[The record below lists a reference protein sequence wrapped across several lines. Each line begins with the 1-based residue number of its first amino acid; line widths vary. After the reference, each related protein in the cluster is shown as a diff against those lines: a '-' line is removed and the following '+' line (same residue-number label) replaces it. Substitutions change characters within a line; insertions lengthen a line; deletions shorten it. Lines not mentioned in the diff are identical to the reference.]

1 MDFID
6 LTSLHSYSYLLVL
19 AAILLTTKLLGLFS
33 RWVRLPQVLGAL
45 VAGVILGPV
54 VNAIVGWSTGD
65 GFFSQAAGSDQL
77 FGMLSELGVIV
88 LMFGAGLE
96 TDVQEMKK
104 CGKASLIVA
113 VIGVVTPLI
122 FGAGA
127 SYFFIDDPNSQ
138 ERLLKSIFIGVVLTA
153 TSVSITVETL
163 KELGK
168 LNTPASN
175 AILGAAIIDDVLGII
190 ALTIIT
196 SFKSKDVNIWFVLI
210 KIVLFF
216 IFAAILGF
224 IMLKIYKWMNK
235 HTSRD
240 SRRHV
245 IIAFAY
251 CLVSS
256 FVAEVFF
263 GVADITGAYVAGLVL
278 SMTNRKRYLVNR
290 FSTLSYMLL
299 SPIFFACIG
308 LTIEMPELTVSLLV
322 FAILITI
329 VAVAT
334 KLFGCALGGK
344 ICGYSTKECFQIG
357 AGMISRGEVALIVA
371 NKGAEV
377 GLMSSLYFGPIVIMV
392 VITTIITPVLL
403 KVVFKNDDAAVA
415 DVAADDVINYNKGEQ
430 LEKEMQ
436 NLVKSKSKNK

>member
-54 VNAIVGWSTGD
+54 VNAIVGWSTVD

-104 CGKASLIVA
+104 CGKASLIIA

-216 IFAAILGF
+216 IFAAVLGF

-308 LTIEMPELTVSLLV
+308 LTIEMPELTVSLLI
-322 FAILITI
+322 FAFLITI

-344 ICGYSTKECFQIG
+344 ICGYSTRECFQIG

-371 NKGAEV
+371 KKGESC
-377 GLMSSLYFGPIVIMV
+377 GLMDPKLFGPLVIVV
-392 VITTIITPVLL
+392 VLTTIIAPIIL
-403 KVVFKNDDAAVA
+403 KILFAKDKDNAPTLKDTKTA
-415 DVAADDVINYNKGEQ
+415 
-430 LEKEMQ
+430 
-436 NLVKSKSKNK
+436 

>member
-104 CGKASLIVA
+104 CGKASLIIA

-122 FGAGA
+122 FGAAA

-138 ERLLKSIFIGVVLTA
+138 EKLLKSIFIGVVLTA

-308 LTIEMPELTVSLLV
+308 LTIEMPELTVSLLI

-371 NKGAEV
+371 KKGESC
-377 GLMSSLYFGPIVIMV
+377 GLMDPKLFGPLVIVV
-392 VITTIITPVLL
+392 VLTTIIAPIIL
-403 KVVFKNDDAAVA
+403 KVLFAKDKDNGE
-415 DVAADDVINYNKGEQ
+415 KGPR
-430 LEKEMQ
+430 LEDKQ
-436 NLVKSKSKNK
+436 PA

>member
-104 CGKASLIVA
+104 CGKASLIIA
-113 VIGVVTPLI
+113 VIGVITPLI
-122 FGAGA
+122 FGAFA
-127 SYFFIDDPNSQ
+127 SYYFIDDPNSQ

-371 NKGAEV
+371 KKGESC
-377 GLMSSLYFGPIVIMV
+377 GLMDHKLFGPLVIVV
-392 VITTIITPVLL
+392 VLTTIIAPIIL
-403 KVVFKNDDAAVA
+403 KILFAKDKDNGE
-415 DVAADDVINYNKGEQ
+415 KGPR
-430 LEKEMQ
+430 LEDKQ
-436 NLVKSKSKNK
+436 PA

>member
-65 GFFSQAAGSDQL
+65 GFFSQAASSDQL

-104 CGKASLIVA
+104 CGKASLIIA
-113 VIGVVTPLI
+113 VIGVITPLI

-196 SFKSKDVNIWFVLI
+196 SFKNKDVNIWFVLI

-224 IMLKIYKWMNK
+224 VMLKIYKWMNK

-371 NKGAEV
+371 KKGESC
-377 GLMSSLYFGPIVIMV
+377 GLMDPKLFGPLVIVV
-392 VITTIITPVLL
+392 VLTTIIAPIIL
-403 KVVFKNDDAAVA
+403 KVLFAKDKDNGE
-415 DVAADDVINYNKGEQ
+415 KGPR
-430 LEKEMQ
+430 LEDKQ
-436 NLVKSKSKNK
+436 PA

>member
-1 MDFID
+1 MDLINWENLAEFK
-6 LTSLHSYSYLLVL
+6 YLLVL

-33 RWVRLPQVLGAL
+33 RRIQLPQVVGAL
-45 VAGVILGPV
+45 VAGVLLGPV
-54 VNAIVGWSTGD
+54 VNAFMGVGTAD
-65 GFFSQAAGSDQL
+65 GFFSSAAGSDQL

-96 TDVQEMKK
+96 TDIHEMRK
-104 CGKASLIVA
+104 CGKASFIIAL
-113 VIGVVTPLI
+113 IGVIAPLVLGG
-122 FGAGA
+122 FV
-127 SYFFIDDPNSQ
+127 SYFFITDSDSQ
-138 ERLLKSIFIGVVLTA
+138 MQILKSVFIGVVLTA

-163 KELGK
+163 KEMGK

-175 AILGAAIIDDVLGII
+175 AILGAAIIDDILGII

-196 SFKSKDVNIWFVLI
+196 SFADKSVNILFVLL

-216 IFAAILGF
+216 VFAVVLGVGMY
-224 IMLKIYKWMNK
+224 MLFKWMNK
-235 HTSRD
+235 QTKRD

-251 CLVSS
+251 CLVTA

-263 GVADITGAYVAGLVL
+263 GVADITGAYIAGLVL
-278 SMTNRKRYLVNR
+278 SMTNRKRYLENR

-308 LTIEMPELTVSLLV
+308 LTIEVPSLTTSLMI
-322 FAILITI
+322 FAVLLTL

-334 KLFGCALGGK
+334 KFFGCALGGK

-371 NKGAEV
+371 KKGESC
-377 GLMSSLYFGPIVIMV
+377 GLMDPNLFGPLVIVV
-392 VITTIITPVLL
+392 VITTIIAPVIL
-403 KVVFKNDDAAVA
+403 KILFK
-415 DVAADDVINYNKGEQ
+415 
-430 LEKEMQ
+430 EK
-436 NLVKSKSKNK
+436 NGKANPTSKLKSA

>member
-104 CGKASLIVA
+104 CGKASLIIA

-122 FGAGA
+122 FGAAA

-138 ERLLKSIFIGVVLTA
+138 EKLLKSIFIGVVLTA

-308 LTIEMPELTVSLLV
+308 LTIEMPELTVSLLI

-371 NKGAEV
+371 KKGESC
-377 GLMSSLYFGPIVIMV
+377 GLMDPKLFGPLVIVV
-392 VITTIITPVLL
+392 VLTTIIAPIIL
-403 KVVFKNDDAAVA
+403 KILFAKDKDNGE
-415 DVAADDVINYNKGEQ
+415 KGPR
-430 LEKEMQ
+430 LEDKQ
-436 NLVKSKSKNK
+436 PA

>member
-104 CGKASLIVA
+104 CGKASLIIA
-113 VIGVVTPLI
+113 VIGVITPLI
-122 FGAGA
+122 FGAFA
-127 SYFFIDDPNSQ
+127 SYYFIDDPNSQ

-196 SFKSKDVNIWFVLI
+196 SFKSKDVSIWFVLI

-290 FSTLSYMLL
+290 FSTLSYMFL

-344 ICGYSTKECFQIG
+344 ICGYSTRECFQIG

-371 NKGAEV
+371 KKGESC
-377 GLMSSLYFGPIVIMV
+377 GLMDPKLFGPLVIVV
-392 VITTIITPVLL
+392 VLTTIIAPIIL
-403 KVVFKNDDAAVA
+403 KILFAKDKDNGE
-415 DVAADDVINYNKGEQ
+415 KGPR
-430 LEKEMQ
+430 LEDKQ
-436 NLVKSKSKNK
+436 PA

>member
-104 CGKASLIVA
+104 CGKASLIIA

-122 FGAGA
+122 FGAFA
-127 SYFFIDDPNSQ
+127 SYYFIDDPNSQ
-138 ERLLKSIFIGVVLTA
+138 EKLLKSIFIGVVLTA

-371 NKGAEV
+371 KKGESC
-377 GLMSSLYFGPIVIMV
+377 GLMDPKLFGPLVIVV
-392 VITTIITPVLL
+392 VLTTIIAPIIL
-403 KVVFKNDDAAVA
+403 KVLFAKDKDNGE
-415 DVAADDVINYNKGEQ
+415 KGPR
-430 LEKEMQ
+430 LEDKQ
-436 NLVKSKSKNK
+436 PA

>member
-54 VNAIVGWSTGD
+54 VNAIVGWSTVD

-104 CGKASLIVA
+104 CGKASLIIA

-308 LTIEMPELTVSLLV
+308 LTIEMPELTVSLLI

-344 ICGYSTKECFQIG
+344 ICGYSTREAFQIG

-371 NKGAEV
+371 KKGESC
-377 GLMSSLYFGPIVIMV
+377 GLMDPKLFGPLVIVV
-392 VITTIITPVLL
+392 VLTTIIAPIIL
-403 KVVFKNDDAAVA
+403 KILFAKDKDNAPTLKDTKTA
-415 DVAADDVINYNKGEQ
+415 
-430 LEKEMQ
+430 
-436 NLVKSKSKNK
+436 

>member
-104 CGKASLIVA
+104 CGKASLIIA

-122 FGAGA
+122 FGAFA
-127 SYFFIDDPNSQ
+127 SYYFIDDPNSQ
-138 ERLLKSIFIGVVLTA
+138 EKLLKSIFIGVVLTA

-371 NKGAEV
+371 KKGESC
-377 GLMSSLYFGPIVIMV
+377 GLMDPKLFGPLVIVV
-392 VITTIITPVLL
+392 VLTTIIAPIIL
-403 KVVFKNDDAAVA
+403 KILFAKDKDNGE
-415 DVAADDVINYNKGEQ
+415 KGPR
-430 LEKEMQ
+430 LEDKQ
-436 NLVKSKSKNK
+436 PA

>member
-1 MDFID
+1 MDLINWENLAEFK
-6 LTSLHSYSYLLVL
+6 YLLVL

-33 RWVRLPQVLGAL
+33 RRIQLPQVVGAL
-45 VAGVILGPV
+45 VAGVLLGPV
-54 VNAIVGWSTGD
+54 VNAFMGVGTAD
-65 GFFSQAAGSDQL
+65 GFFSSAAGSDQL

-96 TDVQEMKK
+96 TDIHEMRK
-104 CGKASLIVA
+104 CGKASFIIAL
-113 VIGVVTPLI
+113 IGVIAPLVLGG
-122 FGAGA
+122 FV
-127 SYFFIDDPNSQ
+127 SYFFITDSDSQ
-138 ERLLKSIFIGVVLTA
+138 MQILKSVFIGVVLTA

-163 KELGK
+163 KEMGK

-175 AILGAAIIDDVLGII
+175 AILGAAIIDDILGII

-196 SFKSKDVNIWFVLI
+196 SFADKSVNILFVLL

-216 IFAAILGF
+216 VFAVVLGVGMY
-224 IMLKIYKWMNK
+224 MLFKWMNK
-235 HTSRD
+235 HTKRD
-240 SRRHV
+240 SRRYV

-251 CLVSS
+251 CLVTA

-263 GVADITGAYVAGLVL
+263 GVADITGAYIVGLVL
-278 SMTNRKRYLVNR
+278 SMTNRKRYLENR

-308 LTIEMPELTVSLLV
+308 LTIEVPSLTTSLMI
-322 FAILITI
+322 FAVLLTL

-334 KLFGCALGGK
+334 KFFGCALGGK

-371 NKGAEV
+371 KKGESC
-377 GLMSSLYFGPIVIMV
+377 GLMDPNLFGPLVIVV
-392 VITTIITPVLL
+392 VITTIIAPVIL
-403 KVVFKNDDAAVA
+403 KILFK
-415 DVAADDVINYNKGEQ
+415 
-430 LEKEMQ
+430 EK
-436 NLVKSKSKNK
+436 NGKANPTSKLKSA

>member
-104 CGKASLIVA
+104 CGKASLIIA

-138 ERLLKSIFIGVVLTA
+138 EKLLKSIFIGVVLTA

-371 NKGAEV
+371 KKGESC
-377 GLMSSLYFGPIVIMV
+377 GLMDPKLFGPLVIVV
-392 VITTIITPVLL
+392 VLTTIIAPIIL
-403 KVVFKNDDAAVA
+403 KVLFAKDKDNGE
-415 DVAADDVINYNKGEQ
+415 KGHR
-430 LEKEMQ
+430 LEDKQ
-436 NLVKSKSKNK
+436 PA

>member
-104 CGKASLIVA
+104 CGKASLIIA
-113 VIGVVTPLI
+113 VIGVITPLI

-224 IMLKIYKWMNK
+224 VMLKIYKWMNK

-371 NKGAEV
+371 KKGESC
-377 GLMSSLYFGPIVIMV
+377 GLMDPKLFGPLVIVV
-392 VITTIITPVLL
+392 VLTTIIAPIIL
-403 KVVFKNDDAAVA
+403 KVLFAKDKDNGE
-415 DVAADDVINYNKGEQ
+415 KGPR
-430 LEKEMQ
+430 LEDKQ
-436 NLVKSKSKNK
+436 PA

>member
-96 TDVQEMKK
+96 TDIQEMKK
-104 CGKASLIVA
+104 CGKASLIIA
-113 VIGVVTPLI
+113 VIGVITPLI

-344 ICGYSTKECFQIG
+344 ICGYSTRECFQIG

-371 NKGAEV
+371 KKGESC
-377 GLMSSLYFGPIVIMV
+377 GLMDPKLFGPLVIVV
-392 VITTIITPVLL
+392 VLTTIIAPIIL
-403 KVVFKNDDAAVA
+403 KILFAKDKDNGE
-415 DVAADDVINYNKGEQ
+415 KGPR
-430 LEKEMQ
+430 LEDKQ
-436 NLVKSKSKNK
+436 PA

>member
-104 CGKASLIVA
+104 CGKASLIIA

-138 ERLLKSIFIGVVLTA
+138 EKLLKSIFIGVVLTA

-216 IFAAILGF
+216 IFAAVLGF

-308 LTIEMPELTVSLLV
+308 LTIEMPELTVSLLI

-344 ICGYSTKECFQIG
+344 ICGYSTRECFQIG

-371 NKGAEV
+371 KKGESC
-377 GLMSSLYFGPIVIMV
+377 GLMDPKLFGPLVIVV
-392 VITTIITPVLL
+392 VLTTIIAPIIL
-403 KVVFKNDDAAVA
+403 KILFAKDKDNGE
-415 DVAADDVINYNKGEQ
+415 KGPR
-430 LEKEMQ
+430 LEDKQ
-436 NLVKSKSKNK
+436 PA

>member
-104 CGKASLIVA
+104 CGKASLIIA

-344 ICGYSTKECFQIG
+344 ICGYSTRECFQIG

-371 NKGAEV
+371 KKGESC
-377 GLMSSLYFGPIVIMV
+377 GLMDPKLFGPLVIVV
-392 VITTIITPVLL
+392 VLTTIIAPIIL
-403 KVVFKNDDAAVA
+403 KVLFAKDKDNGE
-415 DVAADDVINYNKGEQ
+415 KGPR
-430 LEKEMQ
+430 LEDKQ
-436 NLVKSKSKNK
+436 PA

>member
-54 VNAIVGWSTGD
+54 VNAIVGWSTVD

-104 CGKASLIVA
+104 CGKASLIIA

-216 IFAAILGF
+216 IFAAVLGF

-308 LTIEMPELTVSLLV
+308 LTIEMPELTVSLLI

-344 ICGYSTKECFQIG
+344 ICGYSTRECFQIG

-371 NKGAEV
+371 KKGESC
-377 GLMSSLYFGPIVIMV
+377 GLMDPKLFGPLVIVV
-392 VITTIITPVLL
+392 VLTTIIAPIILKILFAKDKDNTPTL
-403 KVVFKNDDAAVA
+403 KDTKTA
-415 DVAADDVINYNKGEQ
+415 
-430 LEKEMQ
+430 
-436 NLVKSKSKNK
+436 

>member
-104 CGKASLIVA
+104 CGKASLIIA
-113 VIGVVTPLI
+113 VIGVITPLI
-122 FGAGA
+122 FGAFA
-127 SYFFIDDPNSQ
+127 SYYFIDDPNSQ
-138 ERLLKSIFIGVVLTA
+138 ERSLKSIFIGVVLTA

-190 ALTIIT
+190 ALTIIA

-371 NKGAEV
+371 KKGESC
-377 GLMSSLYFGPIVIMV
+377 GLMDPKLFGPLVIVV
-392 VITTIITPVLL
+392 VLTTIIAPIIL
-403 KVVFKNDDAAVA
+403 KILFAKDKDN
-415 DVAADDVINYNKGEQ
+415 GEKSPR
-430 LEKEMQ
+430 LEDKQ
-436 NLVKSKSKNK
+436 PA

>member
-77 FGMLSELGVIV
+77 FGMLYELGVIV

-104 CGKASLIVA
+104 CGKASLIIA

-138 ERLLKSIFIGVVLTA
+138 EKLLKSIFIGVVLTA

-371 NKGAEV
+371 KKGESC
-377 GLMSSLYFGPIVIMV
+377 GLMDPKLFGPLVIVV
-392 VITTIITPVLL
+392 VLTTIIAPIIL
-403 KVVFKNDDAAVA
+403 KILFAKDKDNGE
-415 DVAADDVINYNKGEQ
+415 KGPR
-430 LEKEMQ
+430 LEDKQ
-436 NLVKSKSKNK
+436 PA

>member
-54 VNAIVGWSTGD
+54 VNAIVGWSTVD

-104 CGKASLIVA
+104 CGKASLIIA

-216 IFAAILGF
+216 IFAAVLGF

-308 LTIEMPELTVSLLV
+308 LTIEMPELTVSLLI

-344 ICGYSTKECFQIG
+344 ICGYSTREAFQIG

-371 NKGAEV
+371 KKGESC
-377 GLMSSLYFGPIVIMV
+377 GLMDPKLFGPLVIVV
-392 VITTIITPVLL
+392 VLTTIIAPIIL
-403 KVVFKNDDAAVA
+403 KILFAKDKDNAPTLKDTKTA
-415 DVAADDVINYNKGEQ
+415 
-430 LEKEMQ
+430 
-436 NLVKSKSKNK
+436 

>member
-104 CGKASLIVA
+104 CGKASLIIA
-113 VIGVVTPLI
+113 VIGVITPLI

-138 ERLLKSIFIGVVLTA
+138 EKLLKSIFIGVVLTA

-371 NKGAEV
+371 KKGESC
-377 GLMSSLYFGPIVIMV
+377 GLMDPKLFGPLVIVV
-392 VITTIITPVLL
+392 VLTTIIAPIIL
-403 KVVFKNDDAAVA
+403 KVLFAKDKDNGE
-415 DVAADDVINYNKGEQ
+415 KGPR
-430 LEKEMQ
+430 LEDKQ
-436 NLVKSKSKNK
+436 PA

>member
-104 CGKASLIVA
+104 CGKASLIIA

-122 FGAGA
+122 FGAAA

-138 ERLLKSIFIGVVLTA
+138 EKLLKSIFIGVVLTA

-371 NKGAEV
+371 KKGESC
-377 GLMSSLYFGPIVIMV
+377 GLMDPKLFGPLVIVV
-392 VITTIITPVLL
+392 VLTTIIAPIIL
-403 KVVFKNDDAAVA
+403 KVLFAKDKDNGE
-415 DVAADDVINYNKGEQ
+415 KGHR
-430 LEKEMQ
+430 LEDKQ
-436 NLVKSKSKNK
+436 PA

>member
-54 VNAIVGWSTGD
+54 VNAIVGWSTVD
-65 GFFSQAAGSDQL
+65 GFFSQAAGSDHL

-104 CGKASLIVA
+104 CGKASLIIA

-308 LTIEMPELTVSLLV
+308 LTIEMPELTVSLLI

-344 ICGYSTKECFQIG
+344 ICGYSTRECFQIG

-371 NKGAEV
+371 KKGESC
-377 GLMSSLYFGPIVIMV
+377 GLMDPKLFGPLVIVV
-392 VITTIITPVLL
+392 VLTTIIAPIIL
-403 KVVFKNDDAAVA
+403 KILFAKDKDNAPTLKDTKTA
-415 DVAADDVINYNKGEQ
+415 
-430 LEKEMQ
+430 
-436 NLVKSKSKNK
+436 

>member
-104 CGKASLIVA
+104 CGKASLIIA

-127 SYFFIDDPNSQ
+127 SYFFIGDPNSQ
-138 ERLLKSIFIGVVLTA
+138 EKLLKSIFIGVVLTA

-224 IMLKIYKWMNK
+224 VMLKIYKWMNK

-308 LTIEMPELTVSLLV
+308 LTIEMPELTVSLLI

-371 NKGAEV
+371 KKGESC
-377 GLMSSLYFGPIVIMV
+377 GLMDPKLFGPLVIVV
-392 VITTIITPVLL
+392 VLTTIIAPIIL
-403 KVVFKNDDAAVA
+403 KVLFAKDKDNGE
-415 DVAADDVINYNKGEQ
+415 KGPR
-430 LEKEMQ
+430 LEDKQ
-436 NLVKSKSKNK
+436 PA

>member
-1 MDFID
+1 MDLINWENLAEFK
-6 LTSLHSYSYLLVL
+6 YLLVL

-33 RWVRLPQVLGAL
+33 RRIQLPQVVGAL
-45 VAGVILGPV
+45 VAGVLLGPV
-54 VNAIVGWSTGD
+54 VNAFMGVGTAD
-65 GFFSQAAGSDQL
+65 GFFSSAAGSDQL

-96 TDVQEMKK
+96 TDIHEMRK
-104 CGKASLIVA
+104 CGKASFIIAL
-113 VIGVVTPLI
+113 IGVIAPLVLGG
-122 FGAGA
+122 FV
-127 SYFFIDDPNSQ
+127 SYFFITDSDSQ
-138 ERLLKSIFIGVVLTA
+138 MQILKSVFIGVVLTA

-163 KELGK
+163 KEMGK

-175 AILGAAIIDDVLGII
+175 AILGAAIIDDILGII

-196 SFKSKDVNIWFVLI
+196 SFADKSVNILVVLL

-216 IFAAILGF
+216 VFAVVLGVGMY
-224 IMLKIYKWMNK
+224 MLFKWMNK
-235 HTSRD
+235 HTKRD

-251 CLVSS
+251 CLVTA

-263 GVADITGAYVAGLVL
+263 GVADITGAYIAGLVL
-278 SMTNRKRYLVNR
+278 SMTNRKRYLENR

-308 LTIEMPELTVSLLV
+308 LTIEVPSLTTSLMI
-322 FAILITI
+322 FAVLLTL

-334 KLFGCALGGK
+334 KFLGCALGGK
-344 ICGYSTKECFQIG
+344 ICGYSTRECFQIG

-371 NKGAEV
+371 KKGESC
-377 GLMSSLYFGPIVIMV
+377 GLMDPNLFGPLVIVV
-392 VITTIITPVLL
+392 VITTIIAPVIL
-403 KVVFKNDDAAVA
+403 KILYK
-415 DVAADDVINYNKGEQ
+415 
-430 LEKEMQ
+430 EKKKCT
-436 NLVKSKSKNK
+436 V

>member
-104 CGKASLIVA
+104 CGKASLIIA
-113 VIGVVTPLI
+113 VIGVITPLI

-371 NKGAEV
+371 KKGESC
-377 GLMSSLYFGPIVIMV
+377 GLMDPKLFGPLVIVV
-392 VITTIITPVLL
+392 VLTTIIAPIIL
-403 KVVFKNDDAAVA
+403 KVLFAKDKDNGE
-415 DVAADDVINYNKGEQ
+415 KGPR
-430 LEKEMQ
+430 LEDKQ
-436 NLVKSKSKNK
+436 PA

>member
-54 VNAIVGWSTGD
+54 VNAIVVWSTVD

-104 CGKASLIVA
+104 CGKASLIIA

-216 IFAAILGF
+216 IFAAVLGF

-308 LTIEMPELTVSLLV
+308 LTIEMPELTVSLLI

-344 ICGYSTKECFQIG
+344 ICGYSTRECFQIG

-371 NKGAEV
+371 KKGESC
-377 GLMSSLYFGPIVIMV
+377 GLMDPKLFGPLVIVV
-392 VITTIITPVLL
+392 VLTTIIAPIILKILFAKDKDNTPTL
-403 KVVFKNDDAAVA
+403 KDTKTA
-415 DVAADDVINYNKGEQ
+415 
-430 LEKEMQ
+430 
-436 NLVKSKSKNK
+436 

>member
-104 CGKASLIVA
+104 CGKASLIIA
-113 VIGVVTPLI
+113 VIGVITPLI

-344 ICGYSTKECFQIG
+344 ICGYSTRECFQIG

-371 NKGAEV
+371 KKGESC
-377 GLMSSLYFGPIVIMV
+377 GLMDPKLFGPLVIVV
-392 VITTIITPVLL
+392 VLTTIIAPIIL
-403 KVVFKNDDAAVA
+403 KVLFAKDKDNGE
-415 DVAADDVINYNKGEQ
+415 KGPR
-430 LEKEMQ
+430 LEDKQ
-436 NLVKSKSKNK
+436 PA

>member
-104 CGKASLIVA
+104 CGKASLIIA

-138 ERLLKSIFIGVVLTA
+138 EKLLKSIFIGVVLTA

-278 SMTNRKRYLVNR
+278 RMTNRKRYLVNR

-371 NKGAEV
+371 KKGESC
-377 GLMSSLYFGPIVIMV
+377 GLMDPKLFGPLVIVV
-392 VITTIITPVLL
+392 VLTTIIAPIIL
-403 KVVFKNDDAAVA
+403 KVLFAKDKDNGE
-415 DVAADDVINYNKGEQ
+415 KGPR
-430 LEKEMQ
+430 LEDKQ
-436 NLVKSKSKNK
+436 PA

>member
-104 CGKASLIVA
+104 CGKASLIIA
-113 VIGVVTPLI
+113 VIGVITPLI
-122 FGAGA
+122 FGAFA
-127 SYFFIDDPNSQ
+127 SYYFIDDPNSQ

-216 IFAAILGF
+216 IFATILGF

-290 FSTLSYMLL
+290 FSTLSYILL

-371 NKGAEV
+371 KKGESC
-377 GLMSSLYFGPIVIMV
+377 GLMDPKLFGPLVIVV
-392 VITTIITPVLL
+392 VLTTIIAPIIL
-403 KVVFKNDDAAVA
+403 KILFAKDKDNGE
-415 DVAADDVINYNKGEQ
+415 KGPR
-430 LEKEMQ
+430 LEDKQ
-436 NLVKSKSKNK
+436 PA

>member
-104 CGKASLIVA
+104 CGKASLIIA

-138 ERLLKSIFIGVVLTA
+138 EKLLKSIFIGVVLTA

-224 IMLKIYKWMNK
+224 IMIKIYKWMNK

-371 NKGAEV
+371 KKGESC
-377 GLMSSLYFGPIVIMV
+377 GLMDPKLFGPLVIVV
-392 VITTIITPVLL
+392 VLTTIIAPIIL
-403 KVVFKNDDAAVA
+403 KVLFAKDKDNGE
-415 DVAADDVINYNKGEQ
+415 KGPR
-430 LEKEMQ
+430 LEDKQ
-436 NLVKSKSKNK
+436 PA

>member
-104 CGKASLIVA
+104 CGKASLIIA

-122 FGAGA
+122 FGAFA
-127 SYFFIDDPNSQ
+127 SYYFIDDPNSQ
-138 ERLLKSIFIGVVLTA
+138 EKLLKSIFIGVVLTA

-216 IFAAILGF
+216 IFAAVLGF

-344 ICGYSTKECFQIG
+344 ICGYSTRECFQIG

-371 NKGAEV
+371 KKGESC
-377 GLMSSLYFGPIVIMV
+377 GLMDPKLFGPLVIVV
-392 VITTIITPVLL
+392 VLTTIIAPIIL
-403 KVVFKNDDAAVA
+403 KILFAKDKDN
-415 DVAADDVINYNKGEQ
+415 GERGPR
-430 LEKEMQ
+430 LEDKQ
-436 NLVKSKSKNK
+436 PA

>member
-65 GFFSQAAGSDQL
+65 GFFSQAAGSDHL

-104 CGKASLIVA
+104 CGKASLIIA
-113 VIGVVTPLI
+113 VIGVITPLI
-122 FGAGA
+122 FGAFA
-127 SYFFIDDPNSQ
+127 SYYFIDDPNSQ

-371 NKGAEV
+371 KKGESC
-377 GLMSSLYFGPIVIMV
+377 GLMDPKLFGPLVIVV
-392 VITTIITPVLL
+392 VLTTIIAPIIL
-403 KVVFKNDDAAVA
+403 KILFAKDKDN
-415 DVAADDVINYNKGEQ
+415 GEKSPR
-430 LEKEMQ
+430 LEDKQ
-436 NLVKSKSKNK
+436 PA

>member
-54 VNAIVGWSTGD
+54 VNAIVGWSTVD

-104 CGKASLIVA
+104 CGKASLIIA

-216 IFAAILGF
+216 IFAAVLGF

-308 LTIEMPELTVSLLV
+308 LTIEMPELTVSLLI

-344 ICGYSTKECFQIG
+344 ICGYSPRECFQIG

-371 NKGAEV
+371 KKGESC
-377 GLMSSLYFGPIVIMV
+377 GLMDPKLFGPLVIVV
-392 VITTIITPVLL
+392 VLTTIIAPIIL
-403 KVVFKNDDAAVA
+403 KILFAKDKDNAPTLKDTKTA
-415 DVAADDVINYNKGEQ
+415 
-430 LEKEMQ
+430 
-436 NLVKSKSKNK
+436 

>member
-96 TDVQEMKK
+96 TDIQEMKK
-104 CGKASLIVA
+104 CGKASLIIA

-138 ERLLKSIFIGVVLTA
+138 EKLLKSIFIGVVLTA

-371 NKGAEV
+371 KKGESC
-377 GLMSSLYFGPIVIMV
+377 GLMDPKLFGPLVIVV
-392 VITTIITPVLL
+392 VLTTIIAPIIL
-403 KVVFKNDDAAVA
+403 KILFAKDKDN
-415 DVAADDVINYNKGEQ
+415 GEKSPR
-430 LEKEMQ
+430 LEDKQ
-436 NLVKSKSKNK
+436 PA

>member
-104 CGKASLIVA
+104 CGKASLIIA

-122 FGAGA
+122 FGAFA
-127 SYFFIDDPNSQ
+127 SYYFIDDPNSQ

-371 NKGAEV
+371 KKGESC
-377 GLMSSLYFGPIVIMV
+377 GLMDPKLFGPLVIVV
-392 VITTIITPVLL
+392 VLTTIIAPIIL
-403 KVVFKNDDAAVA
+403 KILFAKDKDNGE
-415 DVAADDVINYNKGEQ
+415 KGPR
-430 LEKEMQ
+430 LEDKQ
-436 NLVKSKSKNK
+436 PA